1 MKTKLLLLW
10 LLVSVCVKAQVG
22 VNTASPN
29 AQLDI
34 RSSNQAAPA
43 NTDGVLIPK
52 VDAFP
57 ATNPTVAQ
65 QGMLVYLNV
74 ASGGNPIGFYYWNN
88 PTATWLPL
96 KGTDGGTLDQAYDF
110 GGAGVGRTITA
121 DAGAVTIN
129 GNDGLVANGTFGSGA
144 FAPTGAGTKMFW
156 NPRKSAFRAGEATG
170 IEWNDP
176 YIGRASVAFGQ
187 SNMVDGNYAAAFGRT
202 NESSAEGSFS
212 AGISNIASGYAA
224 SALGQETIASGS
236 HATAFGQETQA
247 DGNASVSFG
256 FGNLALGNY
265 SSVSGYGNTS
275 ASYAETVLGIGAT
288 NYTTSPNGNSE
299 FNEFNQLDRLFVV
312 GNAIDMNYNTIVD
325 PAERSDALII
335 QKNGLTRLPSTTNA
349 MINAADGKAVVTK
362 EWIQANTGSGG
373 TLDQAYDF
381 GGAGAGRTITADAG
395 AVMIAGADGLVS
407 TGILGSGA
415 VAPTGAG
422 IKMYWNPRKAAFRAG
437 EVQGMQWND
446 ANVGDRSIA
455 FGRSTT
461 ASGLNS
467 VATGGDTTATGI
479 NSVAFGSGTNAGG
492 SMSAAFGS
500 NTIASGTNSVAFG
513 FNNTASA
520 VHSFAFGSN
529 TTASAQAS
537 TAFGFVTTAS
547 GDGTT
552 AFGANTTASGRIS
565 TAFGRQNTAPSYG
578 ETVLGIGATTYTTTT
593 NGDVAFGGT
602 NRLDRL
608 FVVGNAI
615 DTNDNTVVDP
625 AERSDALI
633 ILKNGL
639 TRLPSTTNAMIN
651 AADGKAVV
659 TKEWVQGNTAGTLDS
674 AYDFGGAGAGRTIT
688 ADTGAV
694 LVEGEDGFQVTGTL
708 AAGATL
714 NLTGPGTRMFFYP
727 RKAAFRAG
735 NVSGTQWNDANIGN
749 LSIAF
754 GNNTQASGPGAVAF
768 GYASVSSGSYS
779 TAFGSNSTAS
789 GTTST
794 SFGSSTMAS
803 GNNSFAFGLGADA
816 SGIAST
822 AFGQNSNATGTYS
835 TSWGDNTDAS
845 GAVSTTWGS
854 GTEASGGNATAFGHQ
869 TMASGHDSAAWGY
882 QTEAAG
888 DHASAFGVNNSAPS
902 FSETVLGIGA
912 TTYTPSVNGNTSWG
926 TANAT
931 DRLLVVGNSIDT
943 NNNNVV
949 DAAERSNALTILKNG
964 RVALGNVAP
973 GGQFE
978 LSLNEGRKPGSGTWT
993 IVSDERLK
1001 TVDGDYTA
1009 GLSEI
1014 RQLRPI
1020 RYHYKNVNGRIFEP
1034 KILATEFSGFLAQD
1048 VQRIFPSCVERDT
1061 DGYLSLNIH
1070 DIIIASVNA
1079 VKELDAKNTQLTT
1092 ENATLKSEL
1101 TEQKELLKSLVQR
1114 IEALERK

>member
-1 MKTKLLLLW
+1 MQTRLSMETRLLLL
-10 LLVSVCVKAQVG
+10 LLMVSVSVRAQVG
-22 VNTASPN
+22 VNTTSPN

-34 RSSNQAAPA
+34 RSSNQAAPTP
-43 NTDGVLIPK
+43 TDGVLIPK

-57 ATNPTVAQ
+57 ATNPTIAQ

-88 PTATWLPL
+88 PTTTWLPL

-144 FAPTGAGTKMFW
+144 LASTGAGTKMFW

-224 SALGQETIASGS
+224 TSFGQETIASGAHS
-236 HATAFGQETQA
+236 TAFGSETQA

-299 FNEFNQLDRLFVV
+299 FNEFNQWDRLLVV
-312 GNAIDMNYNTIVD
+312 GNAIDMNYNTVVD

-362 EWIQANTGSGG
+362 EWVQANTGSGG

-381 GGAGAGRTITADAG
+381 GGAGAGRTIMADAG
-395 AVMIAGADGLVS
+395 AVLVNGTDGLQV
-407 TGILGSGA
+407 TGAQGSGA
-415 VAPTGAG
+415 VLGLTGAET
-422 IKMYWNPRKAAFRAG
+422 KMFFYPRKAAFRAG
-437 EVQGMQWND
+437 HVTGTHWDD
-446 ANVGDRSIA
+446 ANVGIMSLA
-455 FGRSTT
+455 FGVSTT
-461 ASGLNS
+461 ASGIWS
-467 VATGGDTTATGI
+467 
-479 NSVAFGSGTNAGG
+479 SAFGNY
-492 SMSAAFGS
+492 
-500 NTIASGTNSVAFG
+500 
-513 FNNTASA
+513 
-520 VHSFAFGSN
+520 
-529 TTASAQAS
+529 TTASGAAS
-537 TAFGFVTTAS
+537 TAFGGNTTASGNFSSTFGGTTIASGSWSAAFGRGTTAS
-547 GDGTT
+547 GDHS
-552 AFGANTTASGRIS
+552 AVFGLSNS
-565 TAFGRQNTAPSYG
+565 APSLG

-651 AADGKAVV
+651 ANDGKTVV
-659 TKEWVQGNTAGTLDS
+659 TKEWVQGNTAGTLDR
-674 AYDFGGAGAGRTIT
+674 AYDFGGAGVGRNIT

-708 AAGATL
+708 GAGATL

-735 NVSGTQWNDANIGN
+735 NVLGTQWNDANIGN

-754 GNNTQASGPGAVAF
+754 GNNTQASGPCAVAF

-779 TAFGSNSTAS
+779 TAFGSNATAS

-869 TMASGHDSAAWGY
+869 TIASGHDSAAWGY

-949 DAAERSNALTILKNG
+949 DTAERSNALTILKNG

-1014 RQLRPI
+1014 RQLRPV
-1020 RYHYKNVNGRIFEP
+1020 RYHYKNAGGRIFEP

-1048 VQRIFPSCVERDT
+1048 VQRIFPSCVEEDS

-1070 DIIIASVNA
+1070 DILIASVNSI
-1079 VKELDAKNTQLTT
+1079 KELDAKNTQLSTD
-1092 ENATLKSEL
+1092 NATLQNEL
-1101 TEQKELLKSLVQR
+1101 REQQALLQTLLLRV
-1114 IEALERK
+1114 EALEKK